1 MNRLFSFLLFAPSLP
16 CSASPAGEEVEERAC
31 SAQQVG
37 KGKSRNPLGIRI
49 HLRLVLLVPHMV
61 REAAIFFLT
70 FFHFVVTSGD
80 EKSLLVVQVAK
91 YFDRSPVNKL
101 EIITSRRFS
110 WRQKMYVFTNNN
122 IYITFDPDI
131 FLI

>member
-1 MNRLFSFLLFAPSLP
+1 MKKEPALLNRWEKGRVEILWASASIFALSSSFLTWF
-16 CSASPAGEEVEERAC
+16 VKQRF
-31 SAQQVG
+31 
-37 KGKSRNPLGIRI
+37 
-49 HLRLVLLVPHMV
+49 
-61 REAAIFFLT
+61 FFLT
-70 FFHFVVTSGD
+70 FFHFVVTIGD

>member
-1 MNRLFSFLLFAPSLP
+1 
-16 CSASPAGEEVEERAC
+16 
-31 SAQQVG
+31 
-37 KGKSRNPLGIRI
+37 LGIRI

-70 FFHFVVTSGD
+70 FFHFVVTIGD

-101 EIITSRRFS
+101 EIITSRRFR